1 MSKEI
6 VLNLFDLLQT
16 KGSDLQY
23 GNENITQLEHAL
35 QCAELAKELNKI
47 NLPIEYFQHYVE
59 ASLRQ

>member
-6 VLNLFDLLQT
+6 VLNFFDLLQT

-35 QCAELAKELNKI
+35 QWLN
-47 NLPIEYFQHYVE
+47 
-59 ASLRQ
+59 

>member
-6 VLNLFDLLQT
+6 VLNLFYLLKT

-23 GNENITQLEHAL
+23 GNENVTQLEHAL

-59 ASLRQ
+59 TSLRQ